1 LDKKEIKKMATK
13 NIFNIYVRLRD
24 NIHQNNEKG
33 ENIENIKLKE
43 NDNNLNQVLNLFRKS
58 QKNTIDLNEESKTL

>member
-1 LDKKEIKKMATK
+1 MATK